1 LTRQILFK
9 FRESCLGPAENHP
22 ASNQEK
28 SGRSPLHRAAA
39 YPLQQPRGNSRA
51 VLSFFTWQSLQNCN
65 HYARQIFGGDHL
77 PVEKQKIDMK
87 TTKAVLAA
95 MVGIGI
101 ACGAAVQLK
110 GNLEKWS
117 S

>member
-1 LTRQILFK
+1 V
-9 FRESCLGPAENHP
+9 
-22 ASNQEK
+22 
-28 SGRSPLHRAAA
+28 AAA
-39 YPLQQPRGNSRA
+39 RSTGLRPIHFSNRVETAARFSA
-51 VLSFFTWQSLQNCN
+51 SLRDN
-65 HYARQIFGGDHL
+65 HYKIVIIVQDKFSGDHL

-101 ACGAAVQLK
+101 ACSAAVQLK